1 MSATTTLIGRLVK
14 EIEIKQSGNNKEY
27 GLIRLAVRR
36 TYKNKNGEYPSD
48 FYTMPVFGEKQ
59 IKNLKAY
66 TTKGSLIAV
75 HGTLETNTTTDNNQS
90 RTYINIIPN
99 NFIFLANPKKSNN
112 TDVEKELDLDYPVN
126 TDNPLVEEIDYQ
138 NEIPNYVFNA
148 DEQPFH

>member
-14 EIEIKQSGNNKEY
+14 DIEIKQSDNKKEY

-36 TYKNKNGEYPSD
+36 TYKNQNGEYPSD
-48 FYTMPVFGEKQ
+48 FYTIPVFGENQ
-59 IKNLKAY
+59 MRNLQKY

-75 HGTLETNTTTDNNQS
+75 HGTLETNIATDNDKS

-99 NFIFLANPKKSNN
+99 NFVFLSNPKVENESNKM
-112 TDVEKELDLDYPVN
+112 KELDYPGN
-126 TDNPLVEEIDYQ
+126 SDKLFNNETYYQ
-138 NEIPNYVFNA
+138 NEISNYMFNP